1 MFTLYQFPNHWD
13 INSSPFCLKTETMLK
28 VFNLHFTIENDLIKM
43 EKAAMPKG
51 KLPAIKDDETGK
63 IVSDSNLIL
72 DYIESKYK
80 ISFNHKLSD
89 FQKAVS
95 HSFKKMIEEH
105 LYWISLYSR
114 WFDAKNSSKTIKEY
128 FGQMPQAMIDDI
140 FNKTKRDFDGTGIGL
155 HSEEE
160 IYAFGIKDLKAISSL
175 LRSSE
180 GFLHKKGHFVF
191 SHEISELDIIIYSFV
206 GQIIWVKEIDSPLKK
221 YIENEAGQ
229 VISKYINFIQNFLNG
244 DVATEI

>member
-1 MFTLYQFPNHWD
+1 MFTLYQFPNHWN

-28 VFNLHFTIENDLIKM
+28 LFNLHFQIETDTRKMQKDTI
-43 EKAAMPKG
+43 PKG
-51 KLPAIKDDETGK
+51 KLPTIKDEETGK
-63 IVSDSNLIL
+63 IISDSSLIL
-72 DYIESKYK
+72 DYIENKFK

-89 FQKAVS
+89 FQKAIS

-105 LYWISLYSR
+105 LYWIALYSR
-114 WFDAKNSSKTIKEY
+114 WFDGRNSEITKKEY
-128 FGQMPQAMIDDI
+128 FAGMPEDAIEGI
-140 FNKTKRDFDGTGIGL
+140 CAKTKRDFEGTGIGL

-191 SHEISELDIIIYSFV
+191 AHEISELDIIIYAFV
-206 GQIIWVKEIDSPLKK
+206 GQIIWVKEINSPLKK
-221 YIENEAGQ
+221 YIENEEGQ